1 MREVQIE
8 IQPNFSQAAQEVVIF
23 YEEGGI
29 IYLAKPMKLVFEPVA
44 SQLTRWEPTLI
55 LPGPTLAK
63 SLLKALAETLDR
75 HGIKTDSDAKIEGKL
90 QATEAHLDFAMRI
103 VEKVLKLPPAVSE
116 PKK

>member
-8 IQPNFSQAAQEVVIF
+8 IQPNFTQATQEIVIF
-23 YEEGGI
+23 YEEGGV

-44 SQLTRWEPTLI
+44 QLARWEPTLV

-63 SLLKALAETLDR
+63 SLLKALAEALDR
-75 HGIKTDSDAKIEGKL
+75 QGVKTDSDAKIEGKL

-103 VEKVLKLPPAVSE
+103 VEKVLKLPPVVSE